1 VYTNYLKKATIIF
14 SFILITVFSVGSYF
28 LHQLYLKSYKKE
40 FKAYI
45 SKYKQRSAFST
56 ITINPSELYINSANI
71 IWEDEYKEVIYNGVL
86 YDVVSVKGKG
96 LTIVL
101 TVVSDHQEME
111 LKKEF
116 ASLFDVSSN
125 QKTKGPFDL
134 LKNFMALKYLAA
146 NSDFC
151 FNNCVFSLDNLA
163 SFKSI
168 QINSPVINLDTPP
181 PQFFAI

>member
-1 VYTNYLKKATIIF
+1 MEKRKCVFNICKELFLEKNSIKRFCSLNNIKKSVEPLPLIGKVFKRKMLSLLIDQSLIF
-14 SFILITVFSVGSYF
+14 ASKKL
-28 LHQLYLKSYKKE
+28 QLFMK
-40 FKAYI
+40 I
-45 SKYKQRSAFST
+45 GR
-56 ITINPSELYINSANI
+56 P
-71 IWEDEYKEVIYNGVL
+71 
-86 YDVVSVKGKG
+86 
-96 LTIVL
+96 
-101 TVVSDHQEME
+101 TVVEME